1 MEENA
6 TSRECL
12 QLPDWSGIA
21 DARTADFER
30 FGQLAHRRTAHHIE
44 DEAKF
49 LPAESLLDIFV
60 QVVALENDAVASRLP
75 NLFGGFFP
83 ADDIQRFDSC
93 ELCKLDDVL
102 SHSRVGCGLAD
113 PVAGHQGNVSAEQEI
128 GGIRIN
134 S

>member
-1 MEENA
+1 MEEKVRRRDG
-6 TSRECL
+6 RE
-12 QLPDWSGIA
+12 LPALSGIA
-21 DARTADFER
+21 DDRTADFER

-83 ADDIQRFDSC
+83 ASGIQRFASSSLF
-93 ELCKLDDVL
+93 ELDAAL
-102 SHSRVGCGLAD
+102 SHGL
-113 PVAGHQGNVSAEQEI
+113 VASGLPSP
-128 GGIRIN
+128 
-134 S
+134 